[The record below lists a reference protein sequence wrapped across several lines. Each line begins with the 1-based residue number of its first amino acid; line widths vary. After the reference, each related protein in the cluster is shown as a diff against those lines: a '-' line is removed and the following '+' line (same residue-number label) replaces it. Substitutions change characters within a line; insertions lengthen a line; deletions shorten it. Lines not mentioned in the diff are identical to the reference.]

1 MVNWKMHELLI
12 SFGLIILTG
21 VGFRR
26 LRTGRDADS
35 LRQAINVAVFNIF
48 LPSLCFKVVYTAS
61 IDIETLLVPAAAWA
75 TTIAGLLIS
84 MTVYTFLEKPLR
96 ITSPEKGVAILAATF
111 GNVTYLG
118 LPVLTGL
125 YGYGAAKYAL
135 FYDLLA
141 TTPLLWLAGAAVA
154 SRYGEGKGFK
164 ASEALRTISSLPP
177 IWGIFTGI
185 MLKLAHV
192 PVPSFMLKTL
202 EMFGDLVVPLMIF
215 TIGLALSLPRVQH
228 AYVIIPAVLI
238 KLFLVPFISYSS
250 AFFLGLKGTALAS
263 CLIEGAMPT
272 MVLALL
278 IASRFRLDESLAA
291 FLIVVTTVLSFVTLP
306 LAVHLTG
313 LLVP

>member
-1 MVNWKMHELLI
+1 MHELLI

-26 LRTGRDADS
+26 LRLGPDADS

-48 LPSLCFKVVYTAS
+48 LPALCLKVVYTAN
-61 IDIETLLVPAAAWA
+61 IDIETFLVPATAWV
-75 TTIAGLLIS
+75 TTISGLLIS
-84 MTVYTFLEKPLR
+84 LTVYTLLEKPLHLVP
-96 ITSPEKGVAILAATF
+96 SEKGVVILAATF
-111 GNVTYLG
+111 GNTTYLG

-141 TTPLLWLAGAAVA
+141 ATPLLWLVGAAMA
-154 SRYGEGKGFK
+154 SRYGEGKRFEVRE
-164 ASEALRTISSLPP
+164 SLRTISSLPP
-177 IWGIFTGI
+177 VWGIFAGI
-185 MLKLAHV
+185 VLKLAQV
-192 PVPSFMLKTL
+192 PIPPVALKTL
-202 EMFGDLVVPLMIF
+202 GMFGDLVVPLMIF
-215 TIGLALSLPRVQH
+215 TIGLALSLPRVKH

-238 KLFLVPFISYSS
+238 KLLLIPLISYTT
-250 AFFLGLKGTALAS
+250 AAFLGLRGTALSS

-272 MVLALL
+272 MVLSLL

-291 FLIVVTTVLSFVTLP
+291 FLIVVTTVLSFATLP
-306 LAVHLTG
+306 LAVHLTE